1 MPYHHRVRWRPVRL
15 LLVIVMFSTLL
26 LGFTPPIMSSHAAPV
41 AAPVAQTAPP
51 PPAPQLA
58 AEALSTAVLVPYV
71 GQIPEPAHALAYLP
85 HATVALQD
93 GGMLM
98 QLADM
103 QLPITW
109 RNAHPA
115 PSVALHTRL
124 AGVLHVVDGAT
135 AQQRRDLSRYGGATY
150 HSLYHYIDLDL
161 TLVGD
166 RLKSTWHV
174 APGGD
179 PTQISWAYPVS
190 LTLALAPGGE
200 LVVAQPDGTAVLSE
214 TAPLAWQDTAS
225 GRVDVPVTYAISGT
239 TVQFQLGS
247 YDPTLPLVID
257 PEFVPS
263 SLDYDGAAV
272 AVDSA
277 NTVYIGYGSMVQQQD
292 GWSVQL
298 SNDSTT
304 QVVDLVV
311 SGSETLY
318 VLLRQDT
325 PWEATLLLQTLTT
338 DGGVQSATTIATAA
352 GIRNPALALL
362 PDATPVLIWSQR
374 SSSGTAL
381 ADFTCMLWNDTRLL
395 ATIPGG
401 PCASIAADRTGSIYT
416 VQYDSTAGTVW
427 KFAGSGDPVARPT
440 STGSAWTSVIG
451 AGVVSV
457 DSGNNVY
464 VAATDGT
471 STRIDSWTAAG
482 TLRWT
487 HSLGSINGATIM
499 SVTDSAVDVSGRM
512 VLVGSASVPQQ
523 DGSQGMIA
531 RISPDGQTLEYGLAY
546 TYATLDTTISAVA
559 VDTLGN
565 AFVIGYGSADSSGG
579 TNGFFGNVYRPIIPE
594 EGDLP
599 PYPGYTESI
608 YQTQTSVTD
617 HTQQGCYTRSRDVD
631 GILFLN
637 YGSPRGGPASPSD
650 FGNGEYGAGWF
661 STQSKWFTLASI
673 EEAVRYFI
681 LGYMNIENICSN
693 YNYSISSSQDKHL
706 IIAVSL
712 SNSYHSGAANKSITP
727 DHAHAWAAMIDR
739 LSSFIVSNAD
749 LNQNIVSV
757 AAGLGAEPNF
767 ENSYEGQPPTV
778 DWITAYNSYQVQKS
792 EAVSLLYFFGS
803 TDGGPRYGPPNKNW
817 TTTHLAKL
825 ELLYSW
831 TYQNQYVRL
840 IPQMYNIAYVH
851 EWFQFQRYAFREKGR
866 LAHKFYGVMTQ
877 CLTDGSNDPNSVTNC
892 NVNTPT
898 SWTTVWPE
906 PCQTDDYPPF
916 SPEQGWR
923 ATYDTFHRTLATT
936 HTISRS
942 IFLADNLVLLSDVEV
957 NTAESSEIEY
967 YTTSNPYDNSISCL
981 IIPNTDL
988 AGLYL
993 PNGTILSANI
1003 TIPSLI
1009 VASDFEF
1016 TSTTHQPLLWS
1027 TNIRWDVYLFN

>member
-1 MPYHHRVRWRPVRL
+1 
-15 LLVIVMFSTLL
+15 
-26 LGFTPPIMSSHAAPV
+26 MSSHAAPV
-41 AAPVAQTAPP
+41 AAPVAQAAPP

-103 QLPITW
+103 PLPITW

-115 PSVALHTRL
+115 PFVALHTRL
-124 AGVLHVVDGAT
+124 EGVLHVVDGAT

-190 LTLALAPGGE
+190 LTLTLAPGGE
-200 LVVAQPDGTAVLSE
+200 LVVAQPDGSAVLSE

-225 GRVDVPVTYAISGT
+225 GRVDIPVTYAISGT
-239 TVQFQLGS
+239 TVQFQLGA

-311 SGSETLY
+311 SGSGALY

-338 DGGVQSATTIATAA
+338 DGGVQPATSIVSAA

-362 PDATPVLIWSQR
+362 PDATPVLVWSQR

-381 ADFTCMLWNDTRLL
+381 TDFTCMLWNDNSLL

-440 STGSAWTSVIG
+440 STGSAWASVIG
-451 AGVVSV
+451 TGVVSV

-464 VAATDGT
+464 VAANDGT
-471 STRIDSWTAAG
+471 STRVDSWTAAG

-487 HSLGSINGATIM
+487 HSLGSISGATIM
-499 SVTDSAVDVSGRM
+499 NVTDSAVDVSGRM

-579 TNGFFGNVYRPIIPE
+579 TNGFFGNVYRPIEPPAIE
-594 EGDLP
+594 LP
-599 PYPGYTESI
+599 PYPGATVSY
-608 YQTQTSVTD
+608 YQRSVDTD
-617 HTQQGCYTRSRDVD
+617 QNLKKGCLALQNNVS
-631 GILFLN
+631 GIVFLA
-637 YGSPRGGPASPSD
+637 YGSPRGGTALDTQFGGDLWSD
-650 FGNGEYGAGWF
+650 AYGAGWG
-661 STQSKWFTLASI
+661 TDPNQWFTI
-673 EEAVRYFI
+673 EEIERSVREYLI
-681 LGYMNIENICSN
+681 GYVNLNGRCAWDEVNIQVGSATPQPLVLA
-693 YNYSISSSQDKHL
+693 IST
-706 IIAVSL
+706 
-712 SNSYHSGAANKSITP
+712 SNSYRADASGFVGNFSITP
-727 DHAHAWAAMIDR
+727 THATEWAAMINR
-739 LSSFIVSNAD
+739 LRDFLDTHYFINKYGVKIASGID
-749 LNQNIVSV
+749 
-757 AAGLGAEPNF
+757 AEPNWDEF
-767 ENSYEGQPPTV
+767 DGQPSISGWL
-778 DWITAYNSYQVQKS
+778 DSYAAYQQSAES
-792 EAVSLLYFFGS
+792 AHPLYFFGS
-803 TDGGPRYGPPNKNW
+803 MDGGPRSNEQANLDDPAAIHPRLTKLYNW
-817 TTTHLAKL
+817 T
-825 ELLYSW
+825 YNDPNISI
-831 TYQNQYVRL
+831 V
-840 IPQMYNIAYVH
+840 PQMYNILYVQ
-851 EWFQFQRYAFREKGR
+851 EWYQLQRYASIIEERNRYG
-866 LAHKFYGVMTQ
+866 KFPGVMTQ
-877 CLTDGSNDPNSVTNC
+877 CGDAGGGIRCLQPESEP
-892 NVNTPT
+892 
-898 SWTTVWPE
+898 WTTVW
-906 PCQTDDYPPF
+906 TDCTGTFPDF
-916 SPEQGWR
+916 HPEQGWR
-923 ATYDTFHRTLATT
+923 ATYDTFHRSLRIPHTLDTSLHVQYPFLLPPDRYVDIGNDGTHEYAATEGCIPIASGQWLEAGT
-936 HTISRS
+936 R
-942 IFLADNLVLLSDVEV
+942 LSQGM
-957 NTAESSEIEY
+957 
-967 YTTSNPYDNSISCL
+967 
-981 IIPNTDL
+981 IIPSGVVTHDM
-988 AGLYL
+988 
-993 PNGTILSANI
+993 PFTFI
-1003 TIPSLI
+1003 TY
-1009 VASDFEF
+1009 
-1016 TSTTHQPLLWS
+1016 QPLYWS
-1027 TNIRWDVYLFN
+1027 TDIVNDTYAPGL